1 MKRKRGIEK
10 EAFIASVTLGG
21 SGKIKRKKS
30 IPPREEK
37 RCYMS
42 VENH

>member
-10 EAFIASVTLGG
+10 EAFIESVTLCK
-21 SGKIKRKKS
+21 SGKIKKKKR
-30 IPPREEK
+30 IPSREEK
-37 RCYMS
+37 RSYMS